1 MQKKAVRKRN
11 YAPPQL
17 GQKEILVFSPTRL
30 RENAFLKARKVFYS
44 KYICHICTL
53 YSILYNIPT
62 TTPATSFHTNLPV

>member
-44 KYICHICTL
+44 K
-53 YSILYNIPT
+53 
-62 TTPATSFHTNLPV
+62 